1 MKKIEKIDFLNWAY
15 SDLLV
20 NNQRG
25 HLAEYLVAL
34 ALGVDNEK
42 RIEWD
47 AYDLKYKDLKIEIK
61 SSAYV
66 QAWEQTKPSVI
77 SFGVAKTRA
86 LEDNSYSQELKR
98 QADIYIFCVLKHKDR
113 DTINPLNI
121 EQWDFY
127 IVPTD
132 IINKEL
138 GNQKTVK
145 LSALKLIGA
154 SPVAFEK
161 IKHTVDNL

>member
-1 MKKIEKIDFLNWAY
+1 MKTVEKTDFFNWAY

-34 ALGVDNEK
+34 ALGIDNDK

-47 AYDLKYKDLKIEIK
+47 AYDLKYKNLKIEIK

-66 QAWEQTKPSVI
+66 QAWEQTKPSII

-86 LEDNSYSQELKR
+86 LENNSYSDEMKR
-98 QADIYIFCVLKHKDR
+98 QADIYIFCVLKHEDR
-113 DTINPLNI
+113 NTINPLNF

-127 IVPTD
+127 VVPTD
-132 IINKEL
+132 LINKEL

-145 LSALKLIGA
+145 LSTLKLIGA
-154 SPVAFEK
+154 SPVAFEN
-161 IKHTVDNL
+161 IKNSIDNL